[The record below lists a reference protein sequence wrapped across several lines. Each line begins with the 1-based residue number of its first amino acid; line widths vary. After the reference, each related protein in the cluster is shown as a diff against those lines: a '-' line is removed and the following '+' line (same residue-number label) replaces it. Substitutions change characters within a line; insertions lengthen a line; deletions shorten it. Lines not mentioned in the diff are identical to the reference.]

1 MSVLVVGSIALDTV
15 KTPVEEH
22 SDLLGGSACY
32 AALGASFFSP
42 VRLVGIVGDD
52 FPESEFEFWKSRKI
66 DSEGVQ
72 RVNGKT
78 FRWSG
83 EYAWDLNTRETRS
96 IALNVFEHFKP
107 VLPESYRQT
116 DFVLLANIAPSL
128 QSHVLDQME
137 RPRFVVAD
145 TMDLWIETTRS
156 DLDALL
162 RRVDLLILND
172 SEAREIT
179 KETSLIKAGRRIR
192 KMGPQYVAIKKGE
205 HGALLFG
212 EDDQFFSCGAYP
224 LEDIHDPTGAG
235 DTFAG
240 GMAGYLAGTVKKVH
254 FNDLRK
260 AMIYGSVLASFCV
273 EKFSL
278 ERLRTLSM
286 EKSRTLRDVQ
296 TNESIRGAGVM
307 TTAEHEYR
315 RLLHRTLIATVLC
328 IGAVLVCYFWI
339 DRPVA
344 FFVYRHHINTI
355 RVFQWLTYPPPE
367 VQNWS
372 ALVLTILMVR
382 RAWGPFLRWQKVLLV
397 ACLSLII
404 ADDFRIS
411 LGDVCGRYW
420 PETWTRNNPSLIGTG
435 DVRLPSVSARGGHR
449 QLSVRSRL
457 QNPGVRHGLGNYDA
471 PQSNR

>member
-1 MSVLVVGSIALDTV
+1 MSLLVVGSIALDTV

-22 SDLLGGSACY
+22 ADLLGGSASY
-32 AALGASFFSP
+32 AALSASFFTP
-42 VRLVGIVGDD
+42 VNLVGVVGDD
-52 FPESEFEFWKSRKI
+52 FPESAFEFWKSHGI
-66 DSEGVQ
+66 DTTGVQ

-96 IALNVFEHFKP
+96 VALNVFETFSP
-107 VLPESYRQT
+107 ELPGNYRET
-116 DFVLLANIAPSL
+116 DFVLLANIAPSF
-128 QSHVLDQME
+128 QSHVRDQME

-162 RRVDLLILND
+162 RHVDLLILND

-192 KMGPQYVAIKKGE
+192 KMGPHYVAIKKGE

-212 EDDQFFSCGAYP
+212 EEDQFFSCGAYP

-278 ERLRTLSM
+278 ERLRKLSM
-286 EKSRTLRDVQ
+286 DE
-296 TNESIRGAGVM
+296 
-307 TTAEHEYR
+307 
-315 RLLHRTLIATVLC
+315 IAQRYETFKLMSQFE
-328 IGAVLVCYFWI
+328 L
-339 DRPVA
+339 
-344 FFVYRHHINTI
+344 
-355 RVFQWLTYPPPE
+355 PE
-367 VQNWS
+367 
-372 ALVLTILMVR
+372 
-382 RAWGPFLRWQKVLLV
+382 
-397 ACLSLII
+397 
-404 ADDFRIS
+404 
-411 LGDVCGRYW
+411 
-420 PETWTRNNPSLIGTG
+420 
-435 DVRLPSVSARGGHR
+435 
-449 QLSVRSRL
+449 
-457 QNPGVRHGLGNYDA
+457 
-471 PQSNR
+471 